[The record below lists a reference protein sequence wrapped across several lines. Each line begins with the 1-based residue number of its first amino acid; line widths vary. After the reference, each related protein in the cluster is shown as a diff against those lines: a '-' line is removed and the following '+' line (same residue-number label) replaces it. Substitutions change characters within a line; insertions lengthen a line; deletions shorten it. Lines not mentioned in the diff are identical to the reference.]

1 MFETGRKKLL
11 LRTSIRLQS
20 CRKFKQAKSFETFY
34 SVTYYELSH
43 KNIETHRSLDQACK
57 SSLLFRGWRG
67 KSWPEIAIGILFEG
81 SSFSRLCAQI
91 EQRRVAIIY
100 KRTTDAR
107 LTSFREQA
115 NHSHFISEYL
125 TANCV
130 LYFIQIIGCTKLS
143 LS

>member
-1 MFETGRKKLL
+1 ML

-20 CRKFKQAKSFETFY
+20 CRKFKQAKSFEIFY

-43 KNIETHRSLDQACK
+43 ENIETHCSLDQACK
-57 SSLLFRGWRG
+57 SSLLYHGCQRG

-81 SSFSRLCAQI
+81 SSFSRFCVQI

-115 NHSHFISEYL
+115 NHSHFRIFSSQL
-125 TANCV
+125 RSV
-130 LYFIQIIGCTKLS
+130 LYNRSFAAQILFAVSIG
-143 LS
+143 